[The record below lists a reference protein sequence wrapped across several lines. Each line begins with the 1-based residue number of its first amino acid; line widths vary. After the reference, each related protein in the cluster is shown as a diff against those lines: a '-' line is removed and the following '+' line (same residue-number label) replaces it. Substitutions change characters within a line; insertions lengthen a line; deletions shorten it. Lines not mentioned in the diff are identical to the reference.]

1 MTPNR
6 DLSELFRQ
14 QQVPNKVQDRP
25 GPGVWRRLQ
34 NRLDTY
40 DRWHKYTLR
49 ISTQLVL
56 FFLLLIAIVAP
67 MLIGMSIEEQK
78 RAEMRNPPVLLQ
90 VLSPLDT
97 VANTRQFLELTSE
110 DPKEDTIFLQIEN

>member
-14 QQVPNKVQDRP
+14 QVPNKVQERP
-25 GPGVWRRLQ
+25 APGVWRRLQ
-34 NRLDTY
+34 HRLDAY
-40 DRWHKYTLR
+40 DRWHKYALR
-49 ISTQLVL
+49 VSTQLVL

-67 MLIGMSIEEQK
+67 MLIGISIEEQK

-110 DPKEDTIFLQIEN
+110 DAEEDTIFIQIEN